1 MLQPTTIA
9 MIATD
14 LTNEKELLDRLS
26 VGDEVAFGILYN
38 QYKGLLYVHAYRKLN
53 NREEAKDVIHSL
65 FLGLWERRAQL
76 DIKENLSAYLYKA
89 VRYKIIDVIARKKT
103 AATYVDNFQSFIN
116 NYADNTDHLVRQKVL
131 GSIIDKEIDQLPPKM
146 RRVFELS
153 RKENLTHKEIAD
165 LLNISEQ
172 SVRSH
177 VKNALQ
183 ILRTKLGLYL
193 VLTL

>member
-1 MLQPTTIA
+1 

-14 LTNEKELLDRLS
+14 LTDEKKLLDRLS
-26 VGDEVAFGILYN
+26 GGDEVAFGILYN

-53 NREEAKDVIHSL
+53 NREEVKDIIHSL
-65 FLGLWERRAQL
+65 FLGLWERRAEL
-76 DIKENLSAYLYKA
+76 DIKENLSVYLYKA
-89 VRYKIIDVIARKKT
+89 IRYRIIDVLARKKT

-131 GSIIDKEIDQLPPKM
+131 GSIIDKEIEQLPPKM
-146 RRVFELS
+146 RRVFEMS

-183 ILRTKLGLYL
+183 ILRSKLGLYFIL
-193 VLTL
+193 VL